1 MFKGVLFK
9 ANFKFFKID
18 MNWKKIAGFSLVGVL
33 IVSSAFVTP
42 LANDTIENK
51 ENDPPFLQQS
61 TNWADSVF
69 ETLSP
74 DERIAQLFM
83 VAAYSNQSKKHKNEI
98 DSLVEKYNIGGLI
111 FMQGGPVRQANL
123 YNHYQELAKVPLMIS
138 MDAEWG
144 LAMRID
150 STVKYP
156 WQMTLGAIQDEQ
168 LIYKMGVHLGEQC
181 KRLGVQVNFAPV
193 VDVNVNPKNPIINA
207 RSFGEDKYNVA
218 RKGVA
223 YMKGMQSVN
232 VMANAKHFPGH
243 GDTDMDSHK
252 ALPTINHPKER
263 IDSIELYPFD
273 ELIKNGLTSMM
284 VAHLYIPAYVKEKG
298 MATTLSKDV
307 VTDLLQDSLG
317 FKGLIFTDALNMKGV
332 STLFEPGV
340 VDVKALLAGNDV
352 LLFSGDVPTALR
364 EIKKAIANGE
374 ISQEEID
381 RRCLKILRAKQWE
394 GLNNFK
400 PVVTKNLYED
410 LNKREYELLNRQLS
424 EASLTV
430 IKNTNDLIP
439 FKRLDTMRIAS
450 LSIGEGEINEFQN
463 TLSLYNHVDHFTVK
477 ELGSKK
483 NAALLDTLRTYN
495 TIVVSI
501 HKSNKNP
508 WKSYKIGAGTK
519 DMISNLAMK
528 NKVILT
534 VFANPYSLI
543 NFAAAENVNTLILGC
558 QNSTYAQQAAAQL
571 IFGGIGANGKI
582 PVSVSETIKVG
593 TGLEI
598 KSLNRFKYT
607 IPEEVGIKASDLY
620 RIDSIANNG
629 IAGEAYPGCQVLVAK
644 SGKVIY
650 NKSFG
655 HHTYDKKRAVV
666 NSDIYD
672 LASITKIAASVLSI
686 MQLQDEGKFSLNDS
700 LGTYLSDLIPDT
712 SLYYNLNLRE
722 ILAHQSGLQAWVPF
736 YLRTI
741 RGGKLDTVIYRSD
754 SSTYYPHRV
763 ADNIYINQDYPN
775 EIYRRILRGPI
786 KKKEY
791 RYSDLGY
798 YFIMKII
805 EAQTG
810 EKMADHVANIY
821 AQMGMTTT
829 TYLPREKFNLDRI
842 PPTEDDK
849 VFRKQVIHGDVHDPG
864 AAMLGGVG
872 GHAGLFSNAND
883 LAKLMQMYMNNG
895 TYGGKQYIKDTTLK
909 EFTKC
914 QFCIDD
920 ENRRAAGFDKPVMDG
935 GGGPTCN
942 CVSYLSFGHS
952 GFTGTIAWV
961 DPEKEIVYVF
971 LSNRI
976 YPNAENK
983 NLLKMNIRTD
993 IQQVIYDAVNN
1004 AEYET
1009 VK

>member
-1 MFKGVLFK
+1 
-9 ANFKFFKID
+9 
-18 MNWKKIAGFSLVGVL
+18 
-33 IVSSAFVTP
+33 
-42 LANDTIENK
+42 
-51 ENDPPFLQQS
+51 
-61 TNWADSVF
+61 
-69 ETLSP
+69 
-74 DERIAQLFM
+74 
-83 VAAYSNQSKKHKNEI
+83 
-98 DSLVEKYNIGGLI
+98 
-111 FMQGGPVRQANL
+111 
-123 YNHYQELAKVPLMIS
+123 
-138 MDAEWG
+138 
-144 LAMRID
+144 
-150 STVKYP
+150 
-156 WQMTLGAIQDEQ
+156 
-168 LIYKMGVHLGEQC
+168 
-181 KRLGVQVNFAPV
+181 
-193 VDVNVNPKNPIINA
+193 VNPKNPIINA
-207 RSFGEDKYNVA
+207 RSFGEDKYNVSS
-218 RKGVA
+218 KGIA

-243 GDTDMDSHK
+243 GDTDSDSHK
-252 ALPTINHPKER
+252 TLPTINHTKER
-263 IDSIELYPFD
+263 IDSIELYPFHQ
-273 ELIKNGLTSMM
+273 LIENGLASMM
-284 VAHLYIPAYVKEKG
+284 IAHLNIPAYVGEKNT
-298 MATTLSKDV
+298 ATTLSKNV
-307 VTDLLQDSLG
+307 VTTLLQDSLG

-352 LLFSGDVPTALR
+352 LLFSGDVPTAIA
-364 EIKKAIANGE
+364 EINKAIEKGE
-374 ISQEEID
+374 ITREEVD
-381 RRCLKILRAKQWE
+381 ARCRKILRAKQWE
-394 GLNNFK
+394 GLDKNNQ
-400 PVVTKNLYED
+400 VVRKDLYKD
-410 LNKREYELLNRQLS
+410 LNKREYELLNRKLS

-430 IKNTNDLIP
+430 LKNNQDLIP
-439 FKRLDTMRIAS
+439 LQDLPSKRIAS
-450 LSIGEGEINEFQN
+450 LSIGEGKINAFQT
-463 TLSLYNHVDHFTVK
+463 TLSLYNQVDHFTIK

-495 TIVVSI
+495 TIIVSI

-519 DMISNLAMK
+519 DVIANLAMK
-528 NKVILT
+528 NNVILT

-543 NFAAAENVNTLILGC
+543 GFESAEKVNTLIMGY
-558 QNSTYAQQAAAQL
+558 QNSTYANEAAAQL

-582 PVSVSETIKVG
+582 PVSVSDSIKVG
-593 TGLEI
+593 TGLVI
-598 KSLNRFKYT
+598 KPLNRFKYT
-607 IPEEVGIKASDLY
+607 MPEEVGIKASDLY
-620 RIDSIANNG
+620 RIDSIANSG
-629 IAGEAYPGCQVLVAK
+629 ITGEAYPGCQVLVAK

-655 HHTYDKKRAVV
+655 HHTYDKKRPVLTT
-666 NSDIYD
+666 DIYD
-672 LASITKIAASVLSI
+672 LASITKIAASVFSI
-686 MQLQDEGKFSLNDS
+686 MQLQDQGKFSLNDS

-736 YLRTI
+736 YIRTI
-741 RGGKLDTVIYRSD
+741 RGGKLDTVIYRAD
-754 SSTYYPHRV
+754 SSRYYPHRV
-763 ADNIYINQDYPN
+763 ANDIWINEDYPN

-810 EKMADHVANIY
+810 EKMADHVAKKY
-821 AQMGMTTT
+821 AQLGMSTAG
-829 TYLPREKFNLDRI
+829 YMPRERFSLDRI

-883 LAKLMQMYMNNG
+883 LAKLMQMYLNG
-895 TYGGKQYIKDTTLK
+895 GSYGGDQYIKDTTLK

-976 YPNAENK
+976 YPSAENRK
-983 NLLKMNIRTD
+983 LIKMNIRTD

-1004 AEYET
+1004 AEYEAQQ
-1009 VK
+1009 

>member
-1 MFKGVLFK
+1 
-9 ANFKFFKID
+9 
-18 MNWKKIAGFSLVGVL
+18 MNWKKIAGFALVTIL
-33 IVSSAFVTP
+33 LVSSAFVTP
-42 LANDTIENK
+42 LGNDSIKNK
-51 ENDPPFLQQS
+51 ENDPPFLEQP

-83 VAAYSNQSKKHKNEI
+83 IAAYSNQSKKHTDEI

-111 FMQGGPVRQANL
+111 FMQGGPIRQANL
-123 YNHYQELAKVPLMIS
+123 YNHYQKLAKVPLMIS

-218 RKGVA
+218 RKGIA

-340 VDVKALLAGNDV
+340 IDVKALLAGNDV
-352 LLFSGDVPTALR
+352 LLFSGDVPTALE

-394 GLNNFK
+394 GLNKFK
-400 PVVTKNLYED
+400 PIATKNLYED

-430 IKNTNDLIP
+430 LKNTNDLIP
-439 FKRLDTMRIAS
+439 FKRLDTLRIAS
-450 LSIGEGEINEFQN
+450 LSIGEAEVNEFQN
-463 TLSLYNHVDHFTVK
+463 TLSLYNQVDHFTVK
-477 ELGSKK
+477 SLSSSK

-495 TIVVSI
+495 TIIVSI
-501 HKSNKNP
+501 HKSNKHP

-519 DMISNLAMK
+519 DMVANLAMK
-528 NKVILT
+528 NNVVLT

-543 NFAAAENVNTLILGC
+543 DFEAAEKVNTLIMGY

-571 IFGGIGANGKI
+571 VFGGIGANGKI

-593 TGLEI
+593 AGLEI
-598 KSLNRFKYT
+598 KPLNRFKYT
-607 IPEEVGIKASDLY
+607 EPEEAEVSFEELY
-620 RIDSIANNG
+620 RIDSLALNG
-629 IAGEAYPGCQVLVAK
+629 IKEGAYPGCQVLVARK
-644 SGKVIY
+644 GRVIY

-655 HHTYDKKRAVV
+655 YHTYDNKKPVKTT
-666 NSDIYD
+666 DIYD
-672 LASITKIAASVLSI
+672 LASITKIAASVLSL
-686 MQLQDEGKFSLNDS
+686 MQLQDEGKFSLDS
-700 LGTYLSDLIPDT
+700 NLGAYLGDLIPD
-712 SLYYNLNLRE
+712 SSEYHKLNNKA

-736 YLRTI
+736 YIRTV
-741 RGGKLDTVIYRSD
+741 RKGKLDTVIYRSD

-763 ADNIYINQDYPN
+763 AENVYINQDYPN

-786 KKKEY
+786 KEKKY

-798 YFIMKII
+798 YFMKKII
-805 EAQTG
+805 EKQTG
-810 EKMADHVANIY
+810 LPMEDYVAKVY
-821 AQMGMTTT
+821 AEMGMTTT
-829 TYLPREKFNLDRI
+829 TYMPREKFSLDRI
-842 PPTEDDK
+842 PPTENDTF
-849 VFRKQVIHGDVHDPG
+849 FRKQIIHGDVHDPG
-864 AAMLGGVG
+864 SAMLGGVG

-883 LAKLMQMYMNNG
+883 LAKLMQMYMRYGN
-895 TYGGKQYIKDTTLK
+895 YGGKQYVSDSTLK
-909 EFTKC
+909 EFTSC
-914 QFCIDD
+914 QFCYEEK
-920 ENRRAAGFDKPVMDG
+920 ENRRAAGFDKPFLQG
-935 GGGPTCN
+935 YGGPTSDGISQN
-942 CVSYLSFGHS
+942 SFGHS
-952 GFTGTIAWV
+952 GFTGTLAWA
-961 DPEKEIVYVF
+961 DPDEEVVYIF

-976 YPNAENK
+976 YPSAENSK
-983 NLLKMNIRTD
+983 LLKMNIRTE
-993 IQQVIYDAVNN
+993 IQQVIYDAINKYKN
-1004 AEYET
+1004 DTTNTAT
-1009 VK
+1009 N